1 MFNTA
6 VLYLTPVSPQSNR
19 RSQGIGVSDSDDDEA
34 SDLIWV
40 WSPART
46 TQHTWVCCCKQEFSI
61 SGLPATADREIHR
74 QIFGRGLWSDCH
86 PPSTHTHTHTHTQP
100 HTLSR
105 LLLLSTAVLIQ
116 YLVSFAFAAYVTIT
130 QDPKSSRSGLI
141 IAAGPL
147 RINLSLKCLKSA
159 RGFRCAC
166 QWLGV
171 IFGAH
176 THTHTL
182 SKLLCSC
189 DRARRASLNAKAE
202 GKNNTQWKLIPAHE
216 CFVLI
221 IQAWISSLVY
231 VAPPTCTAGPK
242 SYREDHLSCSS
253 AVSPGNMQKMNVVI
267 EHSWTQVSDQILP

>member
-6 VLYLTPVSPQSNR
+6 VLYLTPVSPQSSR

-86 PPSTHTHTHTHTQP
+86 PPSTHTHTHTQP

-176 THTHTL
+176 THTHTQQVA
-182 SKLLCSC
+182 LLLRPSQEGLIKCKG
-189 DRARRASLNAKAE
+189 RGEKQHAVKADTSTWMLCANYPSVDFLA
-202 GKNNTQWKLIPAHE
+202 GIR
-216 CFVLI
+216 C
-221 IQAWISSLVY
+221 
-231 VAPPTCTAGPK
+231 PP
-242 SYREDHLSCSS
+242 HL
-253 AVSPGNMQKMNVVI
+253 
-267 EHSWTQVSDQILP
+267 HSWTKKL

>member
-1 MFNTA
+1 MNGLQGKA
-6 VLYLTPVSPQSNR
+6 GARSNHSHVQHSCALPHSGFPSMDE
-19 RSQGIGVSDSDDDEA
+19 RSRSRGTGISDSGEEEA
-34 SDLIWV
+34 NDLIRV

-46 TQHTWVCCCKQEFSI
+46 QHIWVHCCKQEFSI
-61 SGLPATADREIHR
+61 SDINPVCQRQLTEKYTDRFLDAVCGRTAIH
-74 QIFGRGLWSDCH
+74 H
-86 PPSTHTHTHTHTQP
+86 PHTQP

-105 LLLLSTAVLIQ
+105 LLLLLSTVVLIQ
-116 YLVSFAFAAYVTIT
+116 YLISFVFAAYVTIT

-141 IAAGPL
+141 IATGPL

-176 THTHTL
+176 TL

-202 GKNNTQWKLIPAHE
+202 GKTTRSE
-216 CFVLI
+216 
-221 IQAWISSLVY
+221 
-231 VAPPTCTAGPK
+231 
-242 SYREDHLSCSS
+242 
-253 AVSPGNMQKMNVVI
+253 
-267 EHSWTQVSDQILP
+267 SWYPHTNALC